1 MSESVFDA
9 YKWAEEE
16 LRWNEYM
23 TETLTSAVDL
33 LGALNCGELRIS
45 KCIVSRDT
53 REVKIYFTDD
63 FQVYK
68 GVCGPWK
75 FTKNGEIIEAFNQA
89 SHMAQFIK
97 PFMKGV
103 SRGR

>member
-1 MSESVFDA
+1 MSESVLEA
-9 YKWAEEE
+9 VKWAKEE

-23 TETLTSAVDL
+23 TTTLSEAVDL

-53 REVKIYFTDD
+53 REVKIYFTDS
-63 FQVYK
+63 FQVYR

-75 FTKNGEIIEAFNQA
+75 FTKNDEVIETFNYA

-97 PFMKGV
+97 AFMKGV
-103 SRGR
+103 SHGR